1 MNCGQLSSL
10 VWEMK
15 SEFYFHP
22 VIGYLRIIL
31 KQFSSTLESTSTSG
45 LHKTHIHTQGEIRVW
60 NMWKNC
66 KNTVI
71 WPFPDQLIFRIY
83 HFEVNMMT
91 HLNFCEPTENSF
103 SITLKNLIEILN
115 SMIRWL
121 WVGFSRS
128 PPQNFPFL
136 VALRVYFKNFHMLSQ
151 THITDFLL
159 NCNFQG
165 VLCYLTSPKKF
176 MEVT

>member
-1 MNCGQLSSL
+1 
-10 VWEMK
+10 MK

-91 HLNFCEPTENSF
+91 YLDFHDPAVKSFLNN
-103 SITLKNLIEILN
+103 
-115 SMIRWL
+115 
-121 WVGFSRS
+121 
-128 PPQNFPFL
+128 
-136 VALRVYFKNFHMLSQ
+136 
-151 THITDFLL
+151 
-159 NCNFQG
+159 
-165 VLCYLTSPKKF
+165 PKKLYWNIVLDDSVGAGGWVF
-176 MEVT
+176 PGQPLFSFKGILSKFSKVNYNVQGTYALCNPNYRIRGGERQKQSELQWKPKSKASLEVG